1 MGIFNTLKTLALSAK
16 CATGWHGGEFKNEDD
31 KPKCFFS
38 KICPD
43 CNKYIQKIEH
53 KFGDYIITNHR
64 NCEGYKECEYCNL
77 KEYGTYHQYEE
88 IGVNASC
95 QIIKKCRQCGDEQL
109 GATKHSWITIPF
121 TDKEFSVNGKRKCKD
136 CGFIG

>member
-1 MGIFNTLKTLALSAK
+1 M
-16 CATGWHGGEFKNEDD
+16 
-31 KPKCFFS
+31 FFS

>member
-1 MGIFNTLKTLALSAK
+1 MGIFNTLKTLTLSAK

-43 CNKYIQKIEH
+43 CNKYTQKIEH

-88 IGVNASC
+88 IGVNASR

-109 GATKHSWITIPF
+109 GTTKHSWITIPF
-121 TDKEFSVNGKRKCKD
+121 TDKEFSVNGKRKCID